1 MRKNSAPNSALVQDQ
16 SRHDRQFRR
25 KLRLTRIIS
34 ALLPIS
40 VIIMAVAGFI
50 MMGSLKPE
58 PEEKE
63 DAIKAIPVLTALAVQ
78 DDVTL
83 KVNVQGEVEAHTEIN
98 LVPQISGKI
107 SYISPN
113 FVEGGKI
120 RKGEVLARIEATEF
134 ELRVIQAR
142 ANITQA
148 ETVVMREKSEGE
160 IARRDWEELGR
171 SGEPSALSLRLPQ
184 LAEANAQ
191 LESAKAQLAE
201 AELQLERTSL
211 QAPFAGRVADRV
223 LDLGAFVTT
232 GTGLG
237 TIYATDRMDVRL
249 PMTNQDLREAGLSLG
264 FAASKDN
271 IGKAVKLSADVAGY
285 GAEWTGRIVRTD
297 SRFERDSRILFAYAE
312 VIDPFGEGA
321 DQGVP
326 LAPGIFVNAQ
336 IQGQTLSNIIRIPR
350 SALRGEDTVFIAN
363 PDETLSI
370 KKVTVLSSDREHA
383 ILSGG
388 IDSGTNVITSP
399 IRGAA
404 NEMKISV
411 VEALKTEP
419 SETEGEK

>member
-113 FVEGGKI
+113 FVEGGKF

-171 SGEPSALSLRLPQ
+171 AGEPSALSLRLPQ

-201 AELQLERTSL
+201 AELQL
-211 QAPFAGRVADRV
+211 
-223 LDLGAFVTT
+223 
-232 GTGLG
+232 
-237 TIYATDRMDVRL
+237 
-249 PMTNQDLREAGLSLG
+249 
-264 FAASKDN
+264 
-271 IGKAVKLSADVAGY
+271 
-285 GAEWTGRIVRTD
+285 
-297 SRFERDSRILFAYAE
+297 
-312 VIDPFGEGA
+312 
-321 DQGVP
+321 
-326 LAPGIFVNAQ
+326 
-336 IQGQTLSNIIRIPR
+336 
-350 SALRGEDTVFIAN
+350 
-363 PDETLSI
+363 
-370 KKVTVLSSDREHA
+370 
-383 ILSGG
+383 
-388 IDSGTNVITSP
+388 
-399 IRGAA
+399 
-404 NEMKISV
+404 
-411 VEALKTEP
+411 
-419 SETEGEK
+419 